1 MKRFEYFINEELE
14 VIKSALYR
22 TIDDYEIGV
31 WFDEKEYKIA
41 KGLYSAIQS
50 ILNEAEND

>member
-1 MKRFEYFINEELE
+1 MNRFGNFTYEELE

-22 TIDDYEIGV
+22 TIDDYKRGV

-50 ILNEAEND
+50 TLNEA